1 MNNAAPRRSMDRF
14 LIFAFAA
21 AELLVETDLQGR
33 IIFAEGTF
41 RTRFGH
47 DAPEFLGR
55 PVISLIAA
63 ADRPAFASA
72 IGLMAEVGRLKPT
85 VLRLAD
91 PRNTS
96 FSVAGLRLEGNGDKL
111 VLTFAPLPRELPSGP
126 QPSGPGLTGLA
137 EEILR
142 TGVPGGPIGFLE
154 LTGPRGKFT
163 PPQEVREVIQEKLNQ
178 EMGEGAVATELAAGR
193 YGVLPGQAP
202 LDLKAL
208 TKTLAGILQDR
219 GVGDVAV
226 GSMTLGLES
235 EGLTPLQATRALRF
249 ALAAFARGGND
260 ALQKAGFQG
269 GLAGFLDSA
278 SERATM
284 VRRSIAEGRFRMAF
298 QPQAAGLRLV
308 SFDRD
313 FERFNLERCL
323 ILQTP
328 SGSGS
333 EAI

>member
-1 MNNAAPRRSMDRF
+1 MPGALLQMNNAAPRRSMDRF

-126 QPSGPGLTGLA
+126 
-137 EEILR
+137 
-142 TGVPGGPIGFLE
+142 
-154 LTGPRGKFT
+154 
-163 PPQEVREVIQEKLNQ
+163 
-178 EMGEGAVATELAAGR
+178 
-193 YGVLPGQAP
+193 
-202 LDLKAL
+202 
-208 TKTLAGILQDR
+208 
-219 GVGDVAV
+219 
-226 GSMTLGLES
+226 
-235 EGLTPLQATRALRF
+235 
-249 ALAAFARGGND
+249 
-260 ALQKAGFQG
+260 
-269 GLAGFLDSA
+269 
-278 SERATM
+278 
-284 VRRSIAEGRFRMAF
+284 
-298 QPQAAGLRLV
+298 
-308 SFDRD
+308 
-313 FERFNLERCL
+313 
-323 ILQTP
+323 
-328 SGSGS
+328 
-333 EAI
+333 